1 MRFLKILI
9 LFFSLSVLFQLA
21 TTSANATGNPPC
33 LVNADGEI
41 DVGARD
47 TDGTVKD
54 DCSVIPALY
63 EIIIYEAYLCTS
75 EAIIPTATTAADLS
89 MCTKVFE
96 NPDGA
101 VASVAQDK
109 NIDLVGLYKRPAN
122 GVYTHSYAKID
133 NTFGLT
139 WAGKLDANMK
149 SSTSVGNDEGPFCG
163 TVAGSGTFQNG
174 FIHTN
179 SMICGTSAI
188 TPGKFVETMK
198 SFSND
203 SDQAVSGLI
212 EDVPGNP
219 GATIQGIMTD
229 VNGFASTGNAD
240 SSRLEATMKNGK
252 TVIIDKDTR
261 GLAVKFSLVA
271 AMDLK
276 EENRNDRIEASSG
289 PFISIMT
296 AIQPRARGSW
306 R

>member
-1 MRFLKILI
+1 MKCLKVLI
-9 LFFSLSVLFQLA
+9 LFFSLSVLFELT
-21 TTSANATGNPPC
+21 TTSANATGNPTC

-41 DVGARD
+41 DVGAN
-47 TDGTVKD
+47 GTAGSVKD
-54 DCSVIPALY
+54 DCSVIPFLY
-63 EIIIYEAYLCTS
+63 EITIYEAYLCTS
-75 EAIIPTATTAADLS
+75 AAIIPTTTAVADLS

-101 VASVAQDK
+101 VASVVQNE
-109 NIDLVGLYKRPAN
+109 NIDLEGKRFRPPNGLY
-122 GVYTHSYAKID
+122 THAYAKID
-133 NTFGLT
+133 NTFGIT

-149 SSTSVGNDEGPFCG
+149 SSTQNGSGEGQFCG
-163 TVAGSGTFQNG
+163 TVAKSGTFQNG
-174 FIHTN
+174 SIHTN

-203 SDQAVSGLI
+203 SDQAVSGLVD
-212 EDVPGNP
+212 DVPGNP

-240 SSRLEATMKNGK
+240 SFRLEATMKNAK
-252 TVIIDKDTR
+252 AITITEATR
-261 GLAVKFSLVA
+261 GLTVKFSLAA

-276 EENRNDRIEASSG
+276 EENGNDRIEASSG

-296 AIQPRARGSW
+296 AQN
-306 R
+306 

>member
-1 MRFLKILI
+1 MKCLKVLI
-9 LFFSLSVLFQLA
+9 IFFSFSVLFELA
-21 TTSANATGNPPC
+21 TTSANATGNPTC

-41 DVGARD
+41 DEGARD
-47 TDGTVKD
+47 TTGSVKD
-54 DCSVIPALY
+54 DCSIIPAIY

-75 EAIIPTATTAADLS
+75 AAIIPTSTTVADLS

-96 NPDGA
+96 NSEGA
-101 VASVAQDK
+101 VASVVQDK
-109 NIDLVGLYKRPAN
+109 NIDLAGLQFRPSN
-122 GVYTHSYAKID
+122 GTYTHAYAKID
-133 NTFGLT
+133 NTFGMT

-149 SSTSVGNDEGPFCG
+149 SSTSVGNDEGQFCG

-229 VNGFASTGNAD
+229 VNGFASTGNED
-240 SSRLEATMKNGK
+240 SFRLEATMKNGK
-252 TVIIDKDTR
+252 PVIITKDTR

-276 EENRNDRIEASSG
+276 EETRDSDRIEASSG

-296 AIQPRARGSW
+296 AQN
-306 R
+306 

>member
-1 MRFLKILI
+1 MKCLKVLI
-9 LFFSLSVLFQLA
+9 LFFSLSVLFELT
-21 TTSANATGNPPC
+21 TTSANAASC
-33 LVNADGEI
+33 KINADGEI
-41 DVGARD
+41 EVGAVD
-47 TDGTVKD
+47 ETGTVKD
-54 DCSVIPALY
+54 DCSITPALY
-63 EIIIYEAYLCTS
+63 EITIYEAYLCTK
-75 EAIIPTATTAADLS
+75 APTIPTTTAVADLS

-96 NPDGA
+96 NADGA
-101 VASVAQDK
+101 VASVVQNED
-109 NIDLVGLYKRPAN
+109 IDLRGTRFRPPN
-122 GVYTHSYAKID
+122 GSYTHAYARLN
-133 NTFGLT
+133 NTFGIT
-139 WAGKLDANMK
+139 FSGKLDSNMT
-149 SSTSVGNDEGPFCG
+149 SSSQNGNGAGQFCG
-163 TVAGSGTFQNG
+163 TVAKSGTFQNG
-174 FIHTN
+174 SIPTN

>member
-1 MRFLKILI
+1 MKCLKVLI

-21 TTSANATGNPPC
+21 TTSANASGNPTC

-41 DVGARD
+41 DVGAN
-47 TDGTVKD
+47 GTAGSVKD

-63 EIIIYEAYLCTS
+63 EITIYEAYLCTK
-75 EAIIPTATTAADLS
+75 APIIPTTTAVADLS

-96 NPDGA
+96 NVDGS

-109 NIDLVGLYKRPAN
+109 NIDLKGQRFRPPNGLY
-122 GVYTHSYAKID
+122 THAYAKID
-133 NTFGLT
+133 NTFGIT
-139 WAGKLDANMK
+139 FSGKLDANMK
-149 SSTSVGNDEGPFCG
+149 SSTQNGDGEGKFCG
-163 TVAGSGTFQNG
+163 TVIGNGTFQNG
-174 FIHTN
+174 SIHTN

-203 SDQAVSGLI
+203 SDQAVSGLVD
-212 EDVPGNP
+212 DVPGNP

-240 SSRLEATMKNGK
+240 SFRLEATMKNAK
-252 TVIIDKDTR
+252 AITITEATR
-261 GLAVKFSLVA
+261 GLTVKFSLAA

-276 EENRNDRIEASSG
+276 EERDNGRIEASSG

-296 AIQPRARGSW
+296 AQN
-306 R
+306 

>member
-1 MRFLKILI
+1 MKCLKVLI
-9 LFFSLSVLFQLA
+9 LFFSLSVLFELA
-21 TTSANATGNPPC
+21 TTSANAVGNATC
-33 LVNADGEI
+33 SVNADGEI
-41 DVGARD
+41 DEDA
-47 TDGTVKD
+47 VKD

-63 EIIIYEAYLCTS
+63 EITIYEAYLCTS
-75 EAIIPTATTAADLS
+75 AAIIPTTTTAADLS

-101 VASVAQDK
+101 VASVVQNE
-109 NIDLVGLYKRPAN
+109 NIDLEGKKFRPPNGLY
-122 GVYTHSYAKID
+122 THAYAKID
-133 NTFGLT
+133 NTFGIT

-149 SSTSVGNDEGPFCG
+149 SSSQNGNGEGQFCG
-163 TVAGSGTFQNG
+163 TVAKNGTFQNG
-174 FIHTN
+174 PIHTN

-203 SDQAVSGLI
+203 SDQAVSGLVD
-212 EDVPGNP
+212 DVPGNP

-240 SSRLEATMKNGK
+240 SFRLEATMKNGSPI
-252 TVIIDKDTR
+252 TIEETTR
-261 GLAVKFSLVA
+261 GLTVKFSLAA

-276 EENRNDRIEASSG
+276 EEAGNDRIEASSG
-289 PFISIMT
+289 PFISIMAAQT
-296 AIQPRARGSW
+296 RRTRGAW